1 DTAGSNALI
10 LPAQRFRDGFKIAGD
25 DIVLDVIRLFV
36 LPSFEKA
43 LEAAGVDHAS
53 DLAEKICG
61 SHNLGASESVL
72 RQQLTLQAFYPLALA
87 LLAQYEHYDLEQT
100 PKHQTLTWAQW
111 LGPDHAI
118 SDAVREFVS
127 KSVSSAQGVQTQ
139 VDLGAISLSF
149 DPATLH

>member
-1 DTAGSNALI
+1 ARADSKNRECITVASIDIGGGTTDLVINEYSLQRNDTAGSNALI

-100 PKHQTLTWAQW
+100 P
-111 LGPDHAI
+111 
-118 SDAVREFVS
+118 
-127 KSVSSAQGVQTQ
+127 
-139 VDLGAISLSF
+139 
-149 DPATLH
+149 